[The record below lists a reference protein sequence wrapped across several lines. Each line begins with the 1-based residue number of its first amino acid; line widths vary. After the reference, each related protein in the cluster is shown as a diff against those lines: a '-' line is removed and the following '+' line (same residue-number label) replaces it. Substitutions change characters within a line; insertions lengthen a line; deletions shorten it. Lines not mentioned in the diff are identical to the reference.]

1 MRLDRRLLAYGVALP
16 LSLMSIAGVGVG
28 LLFQR
33 SLLAALDQSLSAQ
46 AASESVSLFDRT
58 DGLPHLHAD
67 DSPVRA
73 ALLSSGS
80 LESAAAAIYGPDGTR
95 QMVGRANPLM
105 PERLPP
111 PEGGEPVFRTQV
123 GTAS

>member
-46 AASESVSLFDRT
+46 AASEAV
-58 DGLPHLHAD
+58 GLLD
-67 DSPVRA
+67 
-73 ALLSSGS
+73 L
-80 LESAAAAIYGPDGTR
+80 
-95 QMVGRANPLM
+95 
-105 PERLPP
+105 LPP
-111 PEGGEPVFRTQV
+111 
-123 GTAS
+123 A